1 MKKKLPNQPA
11 ITTSFEDPGT
21 SEQDKYQAI
30 LKNLQ
35 TEFGISE
42 DELASMLNGEHFN
55 HQY

>member
-1 MKKKLPNQPA
+1 VKKKLPNQPA